1 MLVVL
6 LVNLDIS
13 RGLVN
18 GAQGTI
24 QGFKDYDPKNMP
36 HTIKKGQP
44 DTMTGGRILAGDYAE
59 LREAEIKK
67 FMTETN
73 RNCQVWPEVQFLNG
87 ERRVIHA
94 DCTVH
99 EFGDKS
105 PYTIISRTQIPLA
118 AGYAMTTHKSQVGTL
133 KIHQRYPV
141 LTRKQGM
148 TLNRVEVDLSK
159 TFEPGQA
166 YVARK

>member
-24 QGFKDYDPKNMP
+24 QGFKDYDPKVMP
-36 HTIKKGQP
+36 RAVKKGQP
-44 DTMTGGRILAGDYAE
+44 DIMTGSRVLAGDYAE
-59 LREAEIKK
+59 TREAEIKK
-67 FMTETN
+67 FITETN
-73 RNCQVWPEVQFLNG
+73 TACQVWPEVQFLNG
-87 ERRVIHA
+87 QRCVIQA

-105 PYTIISRTQIPLA
+105 PYTLLMRTQIPLT

-133 KIHQRYPV
+133 S
-141 LTRKQGM
+141 
-148 TLNRVEVDLSK
+148 N
-159 TFEPGQA
+159 
-166 YVARK
+166 